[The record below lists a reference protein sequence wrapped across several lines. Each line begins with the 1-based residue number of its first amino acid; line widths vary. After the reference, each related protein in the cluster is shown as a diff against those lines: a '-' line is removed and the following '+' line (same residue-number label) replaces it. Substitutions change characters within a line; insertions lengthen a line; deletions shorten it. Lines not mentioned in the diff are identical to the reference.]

1 MTPRLRIAR
10 EWLARSPNQI
20 ALTTALR
27 GMIATAT
34 PLVVLSPFGHVE
46 LAHFAVLGAIGISLV
61 DVGGPYQR
69 RLAAMAVGAVLGPSL
84 MMIGLAAGTNWIVAG
99 AVMAAVAIGSGLI
112 RAFGPGGVSFGI
124 NMSIAFLIGTGAAAF
139 GGGDIR
145 TWSGGYLAGA
155 VWTILVTLA
164 FWQARPYRRLEQEVA
179 GAWQAV
185 ADLVA
190 AVQPEPVSAVSTAAT
205 RRRREQTIVLRHR
218 AAREAIERAY
228 DVLGEARAEIA
239 GPGTTMAQ
247 LVVLVVAASRVGV
260 AALTLAETVRADD
273 HDAASLSALAAV
285 VGRLERAV
293 NAVAA
298 ALLGGEAEMDIEA
311 LHQSLPA
318 MPEGPGGPLG
328 PAALAIAQAVRNLAN
343 AEEALRFLASR
354 RPRFLQRLKLPL
366 GGAPGAGLTDPM
378 RRHVNLKSPIF
389 RHALR
394 VAAVAAPCTA
404 VIVKFNLPHGIW
416 LPMTTL
422 IVLQPEYGGTVQRAL
437 QRSAGTVA
445 GAVIAGILLTTLHNT
460 AVSEVAIA
468 VLLFATFFL
477 IRRHYGQAIAFLT
490 PLLILLVGFSGADPW
505 RDVGDRVLYTLAGAI
520 LAIVACYV
528 LWPRWEHEQLP
539 TRIATALRAGRVYL
553 SAVLASLSE
562 SAAPESLSPLRR
574 TAEVEVTNIEAA
586 LERMVAE
593 PSRQRGRV
601 GRLFML
607 TIYVHRLCR
616 HAIALNTHIGSPRL
630 PADIVA
636 PLRQLVGECL
646 DDVATALLQARA
658 PRPRPPFDAP
668 LARVRAAIRESGAN
682 SGMDRLIDQIVS
694 DVTALN
700 AAAAALA
707 NAERAAAA

>member
-1 MTPRLRIAR
+1 MTSRLRIAR
-10 EWLARSPNQI
+10 EWLARSSNQI
-20 ALTTALR
+20 ALSTALR

-34 PLVVLSPFGHVE
+34 PLVVLSPLGHIE

-61 DVGGPYQR
+61 DVGGPYRR
-69 RLAAMAVGAVLGPSL
+69 RLVAMAVGAVLGPSL
-84 MMIGLAAGTNWIVAG
+84 MMIGLAAGTNWILAG
-99 AVMAAVAIGSGLI
+99 TVMAGIAIGSGLV

-190 AVQPEPVSAVSTAAT
+190 AVRPEPANAASTAAT

-218 AAREAIERAY
+218 AAREAIERAH

-239 GPGTTMAQ
+239 GPGTTMAH

-273 HDAASLSALAAV
+273 RDAASLSALAAV
-285 VGRLERAV
+285 VGRLERAAH
-293 NAVAA
+293 AVAA

-318 MPEGPGGPLG
+318 MPGPDGPLG
-328 PAALAIAQAVRNLAN
+328 PAALAVAQAVRNLAN
-343 AEEALRFLASR
+343 AEDALRFLASR

-366 GGAPGAGLTDPM
+366 GGAPGSGLADPM
-378 RRHVNLKSPIF
+378 RRHVNLKSLIF

-394 VAAVAAPCTA
+394 VAAVVVPCTA
-404 VIVKFNLPHGIW
+404 VIVKFNLLHGIW

-422 IVLQPEYGGTVQRAL
+422 IVLQPEYGGTLQRAL

-460 AVSEVAIA
+460 AAFEVAVAI
-468 VLLFATFFL
+468 LLFATFFL

-505 RDVGDRVLYTLAGAI
+505 RDVGDRVLYTLVGAI
-520 LAIVACYV
+520 LAIVAGYV

-539 TRIATALRAGRVYL
+539 TRIATALRAGRVYA
-553 SAVLASLSE
+553 SAVLASLAE
-562 SAAPESLSPLRR
+562 TAAPESLAPLRR
-574 TAEVEVTNIEAA
+574 AAEVEATNVEAA

-607 TIYVHRLCR
+607 SIYVHRLCR
-616 HAIALNTHIGSPRL
+616 HAIALNTQIGSPRL
-630 PADIVA
+630 PTDIVA
-636 PLRQLVGECL
+636 PLRQLVAECL
-646 DDVATALLQARA
+646 DDVATALLQDRA

-668 LARVRAAIRESGAN
+668 LARVRAAIRESDAS

-700 AAAAALA
+700 AAAAAFA
-707 NAERAAAA
+707 NATFPAAA